1 MTWTEFVAI
10 VTVPIATLVVFI
22 EYLLYTQIQRLAV
35 QLQKFQVEVALH
47 YTPTKRLDDFRT
59 ELLSRLDK
67 ISDNLDKLNERF
79 FRLRKSDTEE

>member
-1 MTWTEFVAI
+1 MSWTEFVAI
-10 VTVPIATLVVFI
+10 VTVPIATLVIFI
-22 EYLLYTQIQRLAV
+22 EYLLYAQIQRLVA
-35 QLQKFQVEVALH
+35 QLQKFQVEVAAH

-79 FRLRKSDTEE
+79 YRLRKSATQE